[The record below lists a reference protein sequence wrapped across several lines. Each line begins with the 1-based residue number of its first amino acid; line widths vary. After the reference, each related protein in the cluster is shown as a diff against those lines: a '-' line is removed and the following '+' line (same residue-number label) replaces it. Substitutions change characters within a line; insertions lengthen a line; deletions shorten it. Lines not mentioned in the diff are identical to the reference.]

1 MQEVKDAMRE
11 RKRELVAERAENEK
25 GFVKGRW
32 ISDNNALQH
41 PDVRRQE
48 MVRRNAPKR
57 LAKMGVLKIEESQG
71 FMEVEKGEVTDRIS
85 QADLVKAVDIQTQ
98 AKKFEIT
105 LDKLGPYNIDYTRN
119 GSHLVLCGLRGHLAS
134 FNWKT
139 FALQGEVQLKDK
151 CTDVK
156 YLVDHSMTAVAQKK
170 FVYMYSKEGV
180 EMHVLSQMANMDRLE
195 FLPRHMLLAATSS
208 IYSTMSYMDISTGQ
222 TVSTKT
228 PAIVKDPT
236 TCLKQNPLNG
246 VVSTC
251 DLRGIIKFWSP
262 TVAEPLVQ
270 LKAHKGPIQDIAF
283 HSNGRYFVSLGGDH
297 KMKVWDTRA
306 MRVLEE
312 YAVTYCFD
320 TIDISYSGLLAMG
333 GGTNIQVWKDLFT
346 HAKPNGPYM
355 KHGLGYGNIASRV
368 RFCPFEDILGIGHSN
383 GFSSIIVPG
392 SGEANPDFFY
402 ANPHETERHR
412 KDRVV
417 TSLLDKL
424 APDTIAMDLKVNGV
438 DEKRLEAY
446 NQNLAAMRKAR
457 NIREKKYKRP
467 DTSMQ
472 GQGPTG
478 LVGNDDEVDEELG
491 FVENGP
497 ARQIL
502 SKKEKQ
508 KQKKMDRWDKKD
520 TADKV
525 RSKQTMRHSK
535 IVQQQRRRN
544 ERKLKNK
551 NDKVEESTSAGKK
564 VSAETEGEPD
574 KKRTRAELQ
583 PNAALRRF
591 L

>member
-1 MQEVKDAMRE
+1 
-11 RKRELVAERAENEK
+11 
-25 GFVKGRW
+25 
-32 ISDNNALQH
+32 
-41 PDVRRQE
+41 
-48 MVRRNAPKR
+48 
-57 LAKMGVLKIEESQG
+57 
-71 FMEVEKGEVTDRIS
+71 
-85 QADLVKAVDIQTQ
+85 
-98 AKKFEIT
+98 
-105 LDKLGPYNIDYTRN
+105 
-119 GSHLVLCGLRGHLAS
+119 
-134 FNWKT
+134 
-139 FALQGEVQLKDK
+139 
-151 CTDVK
+151 
-156 YLVDHSMTAVAQKK
+156 
-170 FVYMYSKEGV
+170 
-180 EMHVLSQMANMDRLE
+180 
-195 FLPRHMLLAATSS
+195 
-208 IYSTMSYMDISTGQ
+208 MDISTGQ
-222 TVSTKT
+222 KVSTKT
-228 PAIVKDPT
+228 PSIVKDPI
-236 TCLKQNPLNG
+236 TCLKQNPSNG

-262 TVAEPLVQ
+262 SVAEPLVQ
-270 LKAHKGPIQDIAF
+270 LKAHKGPIQDVAF

-306 MRVLEE
+306 MRVLED
-312 YAVTYCFD
+312 YSVTYCFD

-333 GGTNIQVWKDLFT
+333 GGTNIQIWKDIFT
-346 HAKPNGPYM
+346 QSKPSGPYM

-368 RFCPFEDILGIGHSN
+368 RFCPFEDVLGIGHSN
-383 GFSSIIVPG
+383 GFSSIIIPG

-402 ANPHETERHR
+402 ANPHETENPR
-412 KDRVV
+412 KDRVI

-467 DTSMQ
+467 DTSLQ

-491 FVENGP
+491 FVDNSP
-497 ARQIL
+497 AKQIL
-502 SKKEKQ
+502 SKKDKQ

-535 IVQQQRRRN
+535 IVQQQRRKI
-544 ERKLKNK
+544 EWKAKNAK
-551 NDKVEESTSAGKK
+551 TTNPTTAAATETKPSTS
-564 VSAETEGEPD
+564 EDQEPNR
-574 KKRTRAELQ
+574 KRTRAEEQ